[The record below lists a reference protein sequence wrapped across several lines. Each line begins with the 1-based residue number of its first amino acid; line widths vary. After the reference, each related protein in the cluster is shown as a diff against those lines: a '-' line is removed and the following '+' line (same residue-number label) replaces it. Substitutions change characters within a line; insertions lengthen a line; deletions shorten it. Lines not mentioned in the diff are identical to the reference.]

1 MTADTDTNYSSLMI
15 VLPIWIKKATDK
27 MADIDATMTV
37 VNNFFTHWL
46 KEVDIKVYPDK
57 IHILPTNKTVDI
69 YRYSEK
75 MLKQLIYKA
84 LSTIED
90 ILLYSR
96 EKVVIPNGKLC

>member
-1 MTADTDTNYSSLMI
+1 
-15 VLPIWIKKATDK
+15 

-90 ILLYSR
+90 TLLYSR
-96 EKVVIPNGKLC
+96 EEVVIPNGKFC